1 VGLSRAAKGEVKST
15 GMLGDD
21 DRPLTAWRALR
32 APEFW
37 LLLVGC
43 IAAAAGVG
51 AMVVVPLI
59 VAGLSISSFPKY
71 MTLWPC
77 AKRAGVEGAWW
88 RTVARSISTAWR
100 QARHR
105 CPVAVVVRSRG
116 NGCRGALGY

>member
-1 VGLSRAAKGEVKST
+1 
-15 GMLGDD
+15 MLGDD
-21 DRPLTAWRALR
+21 DRPPTAWRALR

-59 VAGLSISSFPKY
+59 VAGLTISSLPKY

-77 AKRAGVEGAWW
+77 GKRAVVEGPWW
-88 RTVARSISTAWR
+88 RTVALSMLNTLAVGCVDFVPGTV
-100 QARHR
+100 ARWQW
-105 CPVAVVVRSRG
+105 
-116 NGCRGALGY
+116 L